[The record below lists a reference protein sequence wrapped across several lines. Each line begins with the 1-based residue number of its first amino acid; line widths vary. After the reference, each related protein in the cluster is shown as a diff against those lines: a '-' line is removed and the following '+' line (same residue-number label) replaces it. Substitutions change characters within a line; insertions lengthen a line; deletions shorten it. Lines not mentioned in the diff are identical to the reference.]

1 MTNISQSVFQLDQ
14 FDRLPSK
21 PGLYCWMARPNLDRY
36 SWELQEGESEA
47 DRTSFLLEELTT
59 FCNSSGLQ
67 PVHTAVTAFFDS
79 SWSGKLEY
87 TSNRKVEAGSSKALK
102 SNCKTNEERRLL
114 VDLISHSFP
123 LFWQPLYVGVA
134 TNLSSRLSTHKRVLC
149 GSKIDDIPA
158 TKTEKDD
165 LESAKNLGERLRAC
179 GYRAEHL
186 WVYTLAIDQS
196 KLAIDEQRT
205 RQIAEIAESWL
216 NILNTPKLGRA

>member
-1 MTNISQSVFQLDQ
+1 MSHINHSVFQLDQ
-14 FDRLPSK
+14 FDRLPLK
-21 PGLYCWMARPNLDRY
+21 PGLYCWMARPNVDRY

-59 FCNSSGLQ
+59 FCESSSLQ
-67 PVHTAVTAFFDS
+67 PVHAAVTAFFDS

-87 TSNRKVEAGSSKALK
+87 TSHRKVEASSSRALK
-102 SNCKTNEERRLL
+102 SACKTNEERRLL

-134 TNLSSRLSTHKRVLC
+134 TNLSSRLNTHKRVLS
-149 GSKIDDIPA
+149 GSKIDDLPA
-158 TKTEKDD
+158 TATEKDD

-179 GYRAEHL
+179 RYSPEQL
-186 WVYTLAIDQS
+186 WVHTLAIDHS

-205 RQIAEIAESWL
+205 RQIAEVAESWL